1 MYVFYLHIYRFEM
14 LMLLFFIFYEIGMF
28 GTCVEISLNFPEGIY
43 YGHFASVMK
52 AKVGEL
58 V

>member
-1 MYVFYLHIYRFEM
+1 M